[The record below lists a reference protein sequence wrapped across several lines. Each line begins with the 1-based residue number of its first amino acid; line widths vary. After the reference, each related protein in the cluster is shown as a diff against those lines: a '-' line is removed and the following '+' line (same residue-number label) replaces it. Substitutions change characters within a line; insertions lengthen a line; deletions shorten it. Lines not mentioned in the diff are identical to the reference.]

1 MSDEEIVDRWISDVH
16 KVTES
21 AAERTHYFHA
31 QIGVTLASGCKLNNE
46 NNDTQELQLEG
57 AP

>member
-21 AAERTHYFHA
+21 ATERTHYFHA
-31 QIGVTLASGCKLNNE
+31 QIGVKLASGCKLNNE
-46 NNDTQELQLEG
+46 NNGTN
-57 AP
+57 